1 MSEIL
6 TLVRGDDS
14 NFLNEVFINI
24 DFSNEVGEHIDIN
37 EFKAYLTIENSH
49 KYTKIYDIV
58 DNSVEII
65 LSKFVSSSL
74 DIGEHRCS
82 IKLIDNENRVK
93 TVKNFIINIVDEFD
107 TDTTDINGELHV
119 KLTSNSYKDLMD
131 KPTINNVVI
140 EDNVTFEDLGVKEFI
155 ENYIPCTVAEYN
167 ELLNKVNELE
177 EFMNKFKDVVLIDI
191 GDEL

>member
-1 MSEIL
+1 
-6 TLVRGDDS
+6 
-14 NFLNEVFINI
+14 
-24 DFSNEVGEHIDIN
+24 
-37 EFKAYLTIENSH
+37 
-49 KYTKIYDIV
+49 
-58 DNSVEII
+58 
-65 LSKFVSSSL
+65 
-74 DIGEHRCS
+74 
-82 IKLIDNENRVK
+82 
-93 TVKNFIINIVDEFD
+93 
-107 TDTTDINGELHV
+107 
-119 KLTSNSYKDLMD
+119 MD